1 MLSRIRRS
9 PMLVVS
15 IVLMCV
21 AVVVTALIIINN
33 RRFKGQVL
41 RDEKVTVQLSSS
53 AHPEQLT
60 FENDLV
66 RIEVGC
72 DQYFSYLDMK
82 TSDDSLPES
91 YRTDLEELKA
101 SIEAANS
108 CNVGEALLH
117 EHAIADILEQGMGS
131 VYDKHNQARAPTVK
145 IWFYEFFCG
154 PLCGEGSRSF
164 YLPDGTLFLRVT
176 DWIS

>member
-9 PMLVVS
+9 AVLVVA
-15 IVLMCV
+15 IVLMCI
-21 AVVVTALIIINN
+21 AIVVTAHVITNN
-33 RRFKGQVL
+33 RKFEGQVL
-41 RDEKVTVQLSSS
+41 RDEKVIVHLTSS

-66 RIEVGC
+66 RIKVGC
-72 DQYFSYLDMK
+72 DQYLAYLDIK
-82 TSDDSLPES
+82 TSDDSLPKP
-91 YRTDLEELKA
+91 YRADLEELKA

-108 CNVGEALLH
+108 CNVEEALLY

-131 VYDKHNQARAPTVK
+131 VYDKHNQARAATVK
-145 IWFYEFFCG
+145 IWFYEFLCG

-164 YLPDGTLFLRVT
+164 YLPDGTLFLRVI
-176 DWIS
+176 DWMS